1 MSMEGTD
8 TDGISLRAYPTL
20 LIVSRPVPQNTTRF
34 DGTSRWVLHP
44 LGDIRIGKV
53 ENHLQKVI
61 SNDGAAHL
69 TLFDPEKLTPL
80 AARNLAL
87 EVKRAGTAA
96 AMVGGST
103 ATSVYELDAIVK
115 AIKSA
120 GLYVILFPND
130 VAGLSQ
136 NADAVFFMSL
146 LNSINPYYLSGAQ
159 ALGAPLV
166 KRYRLEPIP
175 IAYLIVGEHASAAGF
190 VGNANPIPYDKPEL
204 AAIYALAAEYLGMRF
219 VYLEA
224 GSGARQAVSPE
235 MVRAVNQTCHMN
247 IIAGGGIKTPSQAK
261 QLVAAGASLIVTGT
275 VAEKASIARLRS
287 IIRAMH

>member
-1 MSMEGTD
+1 M
-8 TDGISLRAYPTL
+8 AY
-20 LIVSRPVPQNTTRF
+20 
-34 DGTSRWVLHP
+34 P
-44 LGDIRIGKV
+44 LGDIRIGNV
-53 ENHLQKVI
+53 ENHLEIVI
-61 SNDGAAHL
+61 REDGVAHL
-69 TLFDPEKLTPL
+69 TLFDPEKLNPL
-80 AARNLAL
+80 AARKLAI
-87 EVKRAGTAA
+87 EAKKAGTAA

-103 ATSVYELDAIVK
+103 ATSIYELDAIVK
-115 AIKSA
+115 AIKSS

-136 NADAVFFMSL
+136 NADAIFFMSL

-166 KRYRLEPIP
+166 KRYGLEPIP
-175 IAYLIVGEHASAAGF
+175 LAYLIVGEYAGAAGF

-224 GSGARQAVSPE
+224 GSGAKKTVSPQ
-235 MVRAVNQTCHMN
+235 MVQTVKKACHMH

-261 QLVAAGASLIVTGT
+261 ALVDAGASLIVTGT
-275 VAEKASIARLRS
+275 IAEKASVARLRA
-287 IIRAMH
+287 IIRAIR

>member
-1 MSMEGTD
+1 MGE
-8 TDGISLRAYPTL
+8 
-20 LIVSRPVPQNTTRF
+20 
-34 DGTSRWVLHP
+34 
-44 LGDIRIGKV
+44 IRIGNV
-53 ENHLQKVI
+53 EQHLLNKIRNEGV
-61 SNDGAAHL
+61 AHL

-80 AARNLAL
+80 AAKKLAL
-87 EVKRAGTAA
+87 EVKKAGTAA

-115 AIKSA
+115 AIKSE

-136 NADAVFFMSL
+136 DADAIFFMSL
-146 LNSINPYYLSGAQ
+146 LNSINPYYLTGAQ

-166 KRYRLEPIP
+166 KRYGLEPIP
-175 IAYLIVGEHASAAGF
+175 LAYLIVGEHGGAAGF

-224 GSGARQAVSPE
+224 GSGARKTVSPQ
-235 MVRAVNQTCHMN
+235 MVSAVRKTSHMH
-247 IIAGGGIKTPSQAK
+247 IIAGGGIRTPSQARV
-261 QLVAAGASLIVTGT
+261 LVNSGASLIVTGT
-275 VAEKASIARLRS
+275 IAERASVARVRA
-287 IIRAMH
+287 IIRAIT